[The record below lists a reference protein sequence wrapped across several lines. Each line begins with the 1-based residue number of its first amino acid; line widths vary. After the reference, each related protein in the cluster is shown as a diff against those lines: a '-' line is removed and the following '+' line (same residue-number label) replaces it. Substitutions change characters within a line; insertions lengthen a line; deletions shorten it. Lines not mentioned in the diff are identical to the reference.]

1 MSTPSGCP
9 SFLGV
14 WCQPLDPASW
24 PSGPASL
31 LWLRPLRGLGGLVT
45 AAHRR
50 PIQSHDWN
58 GRLPLSLSAI
68 KRAWNGAG
76 YQHKQ
81 HNLTLAQYTISA
93 LRILRFFV
101 RAVLFSATPWLS
113 SSRVPVRRFSDRG
126 TRPSRAGRRLR
137 PAPLRPTLRRA
148 FARRLHRWKRS
159 RAVLR
164 RPSAVRR
171 PTDSFRTSSSHTT
184 TTSTTST
191 TTRTINI
198 RADPWQR
205 PSSVRCPTH
214 RCTLRR
220 WPLIGPR
227 RSLRRRCR
235 PWNSSWPR

>member
-1 MSTPSGCP
+1 MEKVPMMSTPSGCP

-93 LRILRFFV
+93 LRILRF
-101 RAVLFSATPWLS
+101 LF
-113 SSRVPVRRFSDRG
+113 
-126 TRPSRAGRRLR
+126 
-137 PAPLRPTLRRA
+137 APFFFQP
-148 FARRLHRWKRS
+148 HH
-159 RAVLR
+159 
-164 RPSAVRR
+164 
-171 PTDSFRTSSSHTT
+171 DSH
-184 TTSTTST
+184 
-191 TTRTINI
+191 
-198 RADPWQR
+198 Q
-205 PSSVRCPTH
+205 VVCQ
-214 RCTLRR
+214 
-220 WPLIGPR
+220 
-227 RSLRRRCR
+227 
-235 PWNSSWPR
+235 